1 MSLRSFA
8 CLAALCALGACAGSN
23 VTALCADP
31 SAKLIFVHVFSGTS
45 GAAVGSGATLVV
57 RSGAYTDSVVA
68 PSTSQADTAALAAA
82 DRPGYYVVSV
92 RKSGF
97 LTWTRDSV
105 LVDKPSVCNN
115 PTPVS
120 LNALLQVQN

>member
-8 CLAALCALGACAGSN
+8 CLAALCAISACAGSN

-31 SAKLIFVHVFSGTS
+31 SAKLIFVHVFNGTS
-45 GAAVGSGATLVV
+45 GAPVGSGATLVV

-68 PSTSQADTAALAAA
+68 ASSAADTAALAAA
-82 DRPGYYVVSV
+82 DRPGYYVVSI
-92 RKSGF
+92 RKTGF

-105 LVDKPSVCNN
+105 LVDKPSFCNN

-120 LNALLQVQN
+120 LNAQLQVQN